1 MGQVF
6 FANKQQPAF
15 LSAMGE
21 AGGQYSDETART
33 IDEEVRR
40 IIDEQYDVAL
50 QLLTVNRELLVKTV
64 GQLLTDEVIEGDTLI
79 ELADALT
86 HYPPLV
92 WLRHPNLPAVQ
103 ALPMTQ
109 AQVPANH
116 PCASRSLVPFE
127 LPMT

>member
-79 ELADALT
+79 ELAEAVTRGKVTDDS
-86 HYPPLV
+86 PLPV
-92 WLRHPNLPAVQ
+92 STEQEMA
-103 ALPMTQ
+103 A
-109 AQVPANH
+109 
-116 PCASRSLVPFE
+116 
-127 LPMT
+127 